1 MSTVC
6 VMTIVINSVMHIL
19 LGLYGQHCLVYFP
32 FIVRFNNNGSS
43 NEHLNTQKM
52 NQEEKKQDG
61 MWLISR
67 SAVCVCVCV
76 CGRENFLFICF
87 VYRLDY

>member
-1 MSTVC
+1 MSTVG

-52 NQEEKKQDG
+52 NQEEKNRTG
-61 MWLISR
+61 
-67 SAVCVCVCV
+67 
-76 CGRENFLFICF
+76 CG
-87 VYRLDY
+87 

>member
-52 NQEEKKQDG
+52 NQEEKKT
-61 MWLISR
+61 
-67 SAVCVCVCV
+67 
-76 CGRENFLFICF
+76 GRDVVN
-87 VYRLDY
+87 